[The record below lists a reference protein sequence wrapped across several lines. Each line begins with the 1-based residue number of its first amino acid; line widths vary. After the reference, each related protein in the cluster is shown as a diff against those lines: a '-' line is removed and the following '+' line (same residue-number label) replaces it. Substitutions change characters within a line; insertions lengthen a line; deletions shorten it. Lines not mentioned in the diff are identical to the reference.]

1 MTVVCHTNEYLIHIF
16 IFVNKVVTPLQ
27 VKQLHNEALRNELNE
42 TTNRLQ
48 KRASELICM
57 GSTQANENFNN
68 IVASKAPKN
77 RYVTI

>member
-1 MTVVCHTNEYLIHIF
+1 MKLYR
-16 IFVNKVVTPLQ
+16 Q
-27 VKQLHNEALRNELNE
+27 RSLHNEALRDELNE

-48 KRASELICM
+48 KRATELICM